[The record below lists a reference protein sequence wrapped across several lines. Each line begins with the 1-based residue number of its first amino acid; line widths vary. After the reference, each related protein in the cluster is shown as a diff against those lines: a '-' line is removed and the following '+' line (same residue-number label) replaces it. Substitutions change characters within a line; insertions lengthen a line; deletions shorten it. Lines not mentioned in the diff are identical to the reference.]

1 LQPADLEI
9 VAGNIGNDGDQYRV
23 AQVDLCL
30 GIINCGLERALDFAE
45 QIELP

>member
-1 LQPADLEI
+1 MTVISTAL
-9 VAGNIGNDGDQYRV
+9 RKS
-23 AQVDLCL
+23 DLCL